1 MSDEDQGGAVFAIK
15 REQQIGNFVPG
26 LAIEVAG
33 GLIGE
38 QNGRA
43 PVKGPGQRHPL
54 LFAAGEL
61 RRQVVQAFAKSQ
73 LLKQRAGIAPA
84 LAIAGAAQ
92 QRRQLDVLQGVER
105 RDQHKRLKNKTNVLR
120 PQRRPRLFIH
130 PVQRFAQHQ
139 YFPAAAIVEAGEDRQ
154 QGRFTGTRLA
164 DQGDGLP
171 RFDNQLNS
179 GKDGELMLPLTD
191 GLLKMM
197 NFKYVFRWHVP
208 FLLLFLFTCRAMA
221 ADTLLILG
229 DSLSAGYRMAAN
241 AAWPALLKQ
250 HQPRWVLVELG
261 GNDGLRGFP
270 PQQTEQTLRT
280 IIKDIKAANA
290 EPLLMQIHLPANYGR
305 RYNEA
310 FGAIYPALAKEF
322 AIPLL
327 PFFME
332 EVYLKPQWMQDDG
345 IHPNRDAQPFIADW
359 MAKRLAPLVN
369 HDS

>member
-130 PVQRFAQHQ
+130 PVQRFAQHR

-241 AAWPALLKQ
+241 A
-250 HQPRWVLVELG
+250 
-261 GNDGLRGFP
+261 
-270 PQQTEQTLRT
+270 
-280 IIKDIKAANA
+280 